1 MRTSTIRKLI
11 TSGIAATILTGATA
25 GVALAHD
32 RGEQRF
38 ERLADKLE
46 LTEEQQSELK
56 ALFDERRDAM
66 QERHEER
73 KDRGDKPMGLG
84 ALDPTSDSF
93 SADVEKL
100 IADTQARIADRIH
113 EQAEM
118 KQKVSEILT
127 PEQFEEW
134 QKMAP
139 KGGDHGDRGRPGPGK
154 HHDRGERGDRDCR

>member
-11 TSGIAATILTGATA
+11 TTGIAATVLTGVTA
-25 GVALAHD
+25 GVALAD
-32 RGEQRF
+32 NRSEQRF

-56 ALFDERRDAM
+56 ALFDQRREAM
-66 QERHEER
+66 QERREER
-73 KDRGDKPMGLG
+73 QGRGNKPMGLRD
-84 ALDPTSDSF
+84 LDPNSDSF

-100 IADTQARIADRIH
+100 IADAQARVAERIQQ
-113 EQAEM
+113 QAEM

-134 QKMAP
+134 EKMAP
-139 KGGDHGDRGRPGPGK
+139 KAGD
-154 HHDRGERGDRDCR
+154 RGDRDRPGEGKRHERRDRDCR